1 MENSNELMEMGTFNI
16 SEDIQ
21 DSISALFCSVD
32 GSTRDGQITIYNAL
46 NSPTAR
52 LAEMIGKTILVSDV
66 IAEPST
72 VYNEAGEAVE
82 TIRLVLI
89 TADGKSYTCVSVGIY
104 NAVKKL
110 IAVFGLPTWVDPLPL
125 EVRQVSRKAR
135 DGQPRNVLTLQLAK
149 KG

>member
-1 MENSNELMEMGTFNI
+1 MENNNELMEMGAFNI
-16 SEDIQ
+16 SADIQ
-21 DSISALFCSVD
+21 DSISAMFCSVD
-32 GSTRDGQITIYNAL
+32 GSTREGQITIYNAL

-72 VYNEAGEAVE
+72 VYNESGEAVE

-110 IAVFGLPTWVDPLPL
+110 IAVFGLPTWIDPLPL
-125 EVRQVSRKAR
+125 EVRQVSRKGR